1 MNLFEGKRAVITGG
15 GSGIGK
21 AMAHRFAQSGAS
33 VNVLELDTEAGQS
46 VVSEIKE
53 SGGQADFIQ
62 VDVASEESVQ
72 AAIDSIERIDI
83 LVNNAAVSSIGNVE
97 AITPE
102 EMDRVYRINVKGV
115 YHCLHA
121 VVPGMKE
128 QGSGVILNMASI
140 VSKLGIHDRFAYS
153 MSKGAVLTM
162 TLSVARD
169 YVQHGIRCNCIC
181 PARIRTPL
189 LEGFVDEHYADRK
202 EEYLAEL
209 SEYQPIGRMG
219 KPEDIAGLAVFLCSD
234 DASFITGSAYDID
247 GGVTLLR

>member
-1 MNLFEGKRAVITGG
+1 MNRLKDKVALITGG

-21 AMAHRFAQSGAS
+21 AMAQRFANEGAW
-33 VNVLELDTEAGQS
+33 VHVLDLDTDAGRK
-46 VVSEIKE
+46 VADEIGE
-53 SGGQADFIQ
+53 SGGRGEFAQ
-62 VDVASEESVQ
+62 VDVASPESVQ

-97 AITPE
+97 AITSE

-115 YHCLHA
+115 YYCLHA
-121 VVPGMKE
+121 IVPRMKE
-128 QGSGVILNMASI
+128 QGRGVILNMASI

-153 MSKGAVLTM
+153 MSKGAVLSM

-169 YVQHGIRCNCIC
+169 YVRHGIRCNCIC

-189 LEGFVDEHYADRK
+189 LEGFVDEHYSDRR
-202 EEYLAEL
+202 EEYLSEL

-219 KPEDIAGLAVFLCSD
+219 EPKEIAALAAFLCSD